1 VAAGVFAALWR
12 RSRREAARLERALDG
27 SARNLEDLQQSFH
40 QFVPPAVVEDV
51 IRTGAS
57 TRGERLDVTI
67 LFADLVGFTAMSEK
81 IDPETLVRIL
91 NGYFEAMSRAIATHR
106 GHVSKFIGD
115 GILALFGAPERN
127 PWQAI
132 DATLA
137 ALAMRDALAV
147 YNRDLASRGL
157 PELGIGIGVHTGPV
171 VAGVIGSR
179 ELVEYTVIGDTVN
192 TASRIEGLT
201 RKAGVP
207 ILISDA
213 VRAKLDHRF
222 RVTEREPMAVKGK
235 TEPVRTFSV
244 EGAAD

>member
-1 VAAGVFAALWR
+1 
-12 RSRREAARLERALDG
+12 
-27 SARNLEDLQQSFH
+27 
-40 QFVPPAVVEDV
+40 
-51 IRTGAS
+51 
-57 TRGERLDVTI
+57 
-67 LFADLVGFTAMSEK
+67 M
-81 IDPETLVRIL
+81 RIL

-137 ALAMRDALAV
+137 AVAMRDALAV
-147 YNRDLASRGL
+147 YNGQLKAQGL
-157 PELGIGIGVHTGPV
+157 PELGIGIGVHVGPV

-192 TASRIEGLT
+192 TAARIEGLT
-201 RKAGVP
+201 RKAQVP

-213 VRAKLDHRF
+213 VKAKLDDRF
-222 RVTEREPMAVKGK
+222 TLTEREPMAVKGK
-235 TEPVRTFSV
+235 QEPVRTFSV
-244 EGAAD
+244 DGLTGG

>member
-1 VAAGVFAALWR
+1 
-12 RSRREAARLERALDG
+12 
-27 SARNLEDLQQSFH
+27 
-40 QFVPPAVVEDV
+40 
-51 IRTGAS
+51 
-57 TRGERLDVTI
+57 
-67 LFADLVGFTAMSEK
+67 
-81 IDPETLVRIL
+81 
-91 NGYFEAMSRAIATHR
+91 MSRAIASHR

-137 ALAMRDALAV
+137 AVAMRDALEI
-147 YNRDLASRGL
+147 YNRQLKAQGL
-157 PELGIGIGVHTGPV
+157 PELGIGIGIHMGPV

-192 TASRIEGLT
+192 TAARIEGLT

-213 VRAKLDHRF
+213 VKSKLDGRF
-222 RVTEREPMAVKGK
+222 KLTEREPMAVKGK
-235 TEPVRTFSV
+235 QEPVRTFSV
-244 EGAAD
+244 DGLAGG